1 MNLSKRSYTDCRTYK
16 IPLKEN
22 SVPDSFPRVVCT
34 TVSPKAR
41 TFASNPFPKLPAEN
55 SFSPIDNF
63 VRFQLRIK
71 TKIMENENPKTI
83 SRHEKTNAKNLEQAF
98 IAKLIVEELGALHN
112 PNNELIEKEKLIQF
126 IDQYGENSQAVIT
139 ASIAE
144 QNAVDAQIA
153 AFKIVP
159 KKVAKIMKSVKGQG
173 LSADFIE
180 NLQATSYRLNGVR
193 INKNTPDTAPDN
205 SHSVSRR
212 SYAGM
217 LESLSIF
224 SEQLTANPAHNPN
237 EAEYKSPAVAAWV
250 ASLQTIHNTAL
261 AAKVATKT
269 ARNTRNAHA
278 YNAETGLLVRMNALK
293 NYLATILDANDPRL
307 KQLKRL
313 KFVDNTK

>member
-1 MNLSKRSYTDCRTYK
+1 
-16 IPLKEN
+16 
-22 SVPDSFPRVVCT
+22 
-34 TVSPKAR
+34 
-41 TFASNPFPKLPAEN
+41 
-55 SFSPIDNF
+55 
-63 VRFQLRIK
+63 
-71 TKIMENENPKTI
+71 MENENPKTI
-83 SRHEKTNAKNLEQAF
+83 SRHEKTNAKNLESAF

-112 PNNELIEKEKLIQF
+112 PNNDLIEKAKLIQF

-139 ASIAE
+139 AAINE

-173 LSADFIE
+173 LSEDFIE

-193 INKNTPDTAPDN
+193 INKNTPDTSPDN

-224 SEQLTANPAHNPN
+224 SGQLTANPAHNPN
-237 EAEYKSPAVAAWV
+237 ETEYQSPAVAAWV
-250 ASLQTIHNTAL
+250 ASLQTIHNNAL
-261 AAKVATKT
+261 AAKVATRT

-278 YNAETGLLVRMNALK
+278 YNETTGLLVRMNALK
-293 NYLATILDANDPRL
+293 NYLATILDPNDPRL
-307 KQLKRL
+307 KQIKRL